1 MRPLTCARIAAVALL
16 ATSLSLGIETRVRAE
31 EVGDT
36 PATSSEVRGA
46 SATDGDATGVG
57 DRRTR
62 RWQGAR
68 ARRIRRY
75 VERMQR
81 SQQRPTNAAEADAPP
96 TLEEDAK
103 ADASQAPLPTV
114 RAAEAARRWAPRLE
128 ALLQR
133 ALDAAPPAWD
143 PRIAA
148 YMDWAVRPQGRR
160 LGLAAAGGLL
170 LTLLLMLRA
179 RRPGD
184 LVIVLDYPAEFRGT
198 FSVQL
203 SKRRP
208 AARRPSQGQRPQPRD
223 GPSTRDLHNMVSRE
237 TEFKKLRPREYW
249 VSVDGLLEDPE
260 SGSVLREPFEARPV
274 EVRRRQT
281 TRIEF
286 DFQPRGCP
294 VELKV
299 LWDRQLAREAS
310 VSVLGRSD
318 CLRYARNGIVRLELR
333 PGQHRIAIGSGD
345 RVAELQLEIDGFQ
358 PMSRS
363 VDLSDTE
370 HILFK
375 GCPPAVGPYLLGDTG
390 AAARALAR
398 EGQEELSH
406 LLQARLCQAS
416 DQQERAAGHF
426 EAAGCQREAA
436 EIYASISNFS
446 KAAALFEAT
455 GDHRKAAEMYRSAGE
470 LLNAGQSFEA
480 VSDFDSAARC
490 YREIGE
496 NTRLVDALERSGDS
510 FEAARIAC
518 DHDDRSRAVRL
529 LQQIGPNDPDYTDAC
544 MMLVDAYEQEGHY
557 DLAAEKLETGIQAM
571 APEARTPELYENL
584 ARLLELSADPI
595 RALEVLEELRL
606 NEPSFPNIRARI
618 EELRK
623 KISLERQAFPSNAG
637 PPTEPPG
644 SRYEILEQIGRGGMG
659 IVFKAQDRRL
669 QRVVALKKLPENLRD
684 HPTAVEL
691 FLREARAAAALNHP
705 NIVTLFDADQDGET
719 FFITMEFLEGV
730 TLQTLV
736 SRHRKL
742 SPRDCARLGLQITAG
757 LKYAHDQRIVHRDI
771 KPANLFFTRDR
782 VVKVMDFGLAKA
794 IEEVRRATTVLGGT
808 PYYMAPEQAGSE
820 PVDPRTDIYALG
832 VSFFQLVSGNLPFS
846 DGDVAYHHRHTPPP
860 DPREQVV
867 GLPDAFAELILHML
881 EKDPEARCSSASE
894 VSQRLEPIARS

>member
-1 MRPLTCARIAAVALL
+1 
-16 ATSLSLGIETRVRAE
+16 
-31 EVGDT
+31 
-36 PATSSEVRGA
+36 
-46 SATDGDATGVG
+46 
-57 DRRTR
+57 
-62 RWQGAR
+62 
-68 ARRIRRY
+68 
-75 VERMQR
+75 
-81 SQQRPTNAAEADAPP
+81 
-96 TLEEDAK
+96 
-103 ADASQAPLPTV
+103 
-114 RAAEAARRWAPRLE
+114 
-128 ALLQR
+128 
-133 ALDAAPPAWD
+133 
-143 PRIAA
+143 
-148 YMDWAVRPQGRR
+148 
-160 LGLAAAGGLL
+160 
-170 LTLLLMLRA
+170 
-179 RRPGD
+179 
-184 LVIVLDYPAEFRGT
+184 
-198 FSVQL
+198 
-203 SKRRP
+203 
-208 AARRPSQGQRPQPRD
+208 
-223 GPSTRDLHNMVSRE
+223 
-237 TEFKKLRPREYW
+237 
-249 VSVDGLLEDPE
+249 
-260 SGSVLREPFEARPV
+260 
-274 EVRRRQT
+274 
-281 TRIEF
+281 
-286 DFQPRGCP
+286 
-294 VELKV
+294 
-299 LWDRQLAREAS
+299 
-310 VSVLGRSD
+310 
-318 CLRYARNGIVRLELR
+318 
-333 PGQHRIAIGSGD
+333 
-345 RVAELQLEIDGFQ
+345 
-358 PMSRS
+358 
-363 VDLSDTE
+363 
-370 HILFK
+370 
-375 GCPPAVGPYLLGDTG
+375 
-390 AAARALAR
+390 
-398 EGQEELSH
+398 
-406 LLQARLCQAS
+406 
-416 DQQERAAGHF
+416 
-426 EAAGCQREAA
+426 
-436 EIYASISNFS
+436 
-446 KAAALFEAT
+446 
-455 GDHRKAAEMYRSAGE
+455 
-470 LLNAGQSFEA
+470 
-480 VSDFDSAARC
+480 
-490 YREIGE
+490 
-496 NTRLVDALERSGDS
+496 
-510 FEAARIAC
+510 
-518 DHDDRSRAVRL
+518 
-529 LQQIGPNDPDYTDAC
+529 